1 MYSAIASRAVS
12 PYKGELSVFLYTSNR
27 RSGERWRIGRGQMCG
42 VKGDKKQTEVLIP
55 SVLGDRRK
63 SPLPRFM

>member
-12 PYKGELSVFLYTSNR
+12 PLCIGELLVVLHPSNR

-42 VKGDKKQTEVLIP
+42 AKGDKKQTEV
-55 SVLGDRRK
+55 
-63 SPLPRFM
+63 